1 MNIRWILLPLGI
13 LAVTAWAGDDPVAP
27 KSGAARAPES
37 GAAPASKS
45 GAAPLTK
52 EQIAAKLSGVDASD
66 IKDSPLP
73 GVYQVAVGSS
83 IAYVTAD
90 GRYLIEGDIYDL
102 STSENI
108 TEDTRSKARAAL
120 LGSVPR
126 DDMIVFSPKD
136 GKVKHT
142 ITMFTDIDCGYCRQ
156 FHRDIDKVTALGI
169 EVHYLFYPRTGPNT
183 ESWTKA
189 EEVWCAKDRKGAL
202 TKAKLGGQLP
212 SATCADNPVQ
222 EHWDLGQEVG
232 VRGTPAIFAENG
244 ALLGGYLPPQE
255 LEQRLDEVAK
265 PN

>member
-1 MNIRWILLPLGI
+1 M
-13 LAVTAWAGDDPVAP
+13 AVAAWADDAAAP
-27 KSGAARAPES
+27 KGSAVPNGGVALKADTAPNGDAASRAD
-37 GAAPASKS
+37 AV
-45 GAAPLTK
+45 PLTK
-52 EQIAAKLSGVDASD
+52 EQIAAKLNGVEASD

-83 IAYVTAD
+83 VAYVTAD

-102 STSENI
+102 KTSENL
-108 TEDTRSKARAAL
+108 TEDTRSKTRAAL
-120 LGSVPR
+120 LAGVPR
-126 DDMIVFSPKD
+126 SDMIVFSPKD

-156 FHRDIDKVTALGI
+156 FHRDIDKVNALGI

-189 EEVWCAKDRKGAL
+189 EEVWCAKDRKSAL
-202 TKAKLGGQLP
+202 TKAKLGGTLP
-212 SATCADNPVQ
+212 SATCKDNPVQ
-222 EHWDLGQEVG
+222 ETWDLGQRVG

-244 ALLGGYLPPQE
+244 ALVGGYLPPDE
-255 LEQRLDEVAK
+255 LEQRLDEIAK

>member
-1 MNIRWILLPLGI
+1 MAGGQGTEEIAVNIKWIVLPLGL
-13 LAVTAWAGDDPVAP
+13 LAAAASADDSAP
-27 KSGAARAPES
+27 P
-37 GAAPASKS
+37 
-45 GAAPLTK
+45 TK
-52 EQIAAKLSGVDASD
+52 AQIAAKLNGVDPND
-66 IKDSPLP
+66 ITESPLP
-73 GVYQVAVGSS
+73 GVYQVKVGSTV
-83 IAYVTAD
+83 AYVTAD

-102 STSENI
+102 STSQNI
-108 TEDTRSKARAAL
+108 TEDQRSKARAAL

-189 EEVWCAKDRKGAL
+189 EEVWCAKDRKSAL
-202 TKAKLGGQLP
+202 TKAKLGGSLP
-212 SATCADNPVQ
+212 NVKCANNPVE
-222 EHWDLGQEVG
+222 EHWDLGRRVG
-232 VRGTPAIFAENG
+232 VRGTPAIFAEDG
-244 ALLGGYLPPQE
+244 ELLGGYLTPGE
-255 LEQRLDEVAK
+255 LEKRLDELSKPK